1 MTKVSIVK
9 VAGRDRERIAVGVRR
24 AVEMAGGLADRIR
37 PGMRVMIK
45 PNLVAPPP
53 SAESGACTNSLVCQ
67 AVADIVRELGAAPII
82 AESSAR
88 GADTE
93 AAYRIMGYDA
103 LRGLGYDV
111 VDLKKDTVV
120 QVKVTNGRV
129 LTEIA
134 TFELATQVDAIISV
148 PVMKTH
154 DQGQVTLAL
163 KNLKGL
169 VTDGDKRRI
178 HLEGMFEGATD
189 LVAHF
194 KPVFAVVD
202 AVIGQEG
209 MGPLLGMPVEMGL
222 ILAGQDLVAVDAIA
236 GRVMGFAPDEVP
248 ITEAAAARG
257 LGTLDESEIEVVG
270 ERVAEVQRRF
280 VRCEEDDRIDSA
292 GIEVVHSEGT
302 CTGCRNGLL
311 SSLFDMKAD
320 GTLDR
325 ARGVT
330 VIAGPTPV
338 PDGVPQEML
347 VSVGSC
353 SLPEAR
359 RLLRYVRGCP
369 PNNVDIV
376 RALLADPPS
385 EKPPCRSA

>member
-1 MTKVSIVK
+1 
-9 VAGRDRERIAVGVRR
+9 
-24 AVEMAGGLADRIR
+24 
-37 PGMRVMIK
+37 VMIK

-53 SAESGACTNSLVCQ
+53 SAESGACTSPLVCQ
-67 AVADIVRELGAAPII
+67 AVADVVREMGATPII

-93 AAYRIMGYDA
+93 AAYRIMGYDT

-111 VDLKKDTVV
+111 IDLKQDTVV
-120 QVKVTNGRV
+120 QVKVANGRI

-222 ILAGQDLVAVDAIA
+222 VLAGADLVAVDAIA
-236 GRVMGFAPDEVP
+236 GRVMGFAPGEVP
-248 ITEAAAARG
+248 ITKAAAERN
-257 LGTLDESEIEVVG
+257 LGTLDESKIEVVG
-270 ERVAEVQRRF
+270 ERVADVQRRF
-280 VRCEEDDRIDSA
+280 VRCEEDHRIDSA

-330 VIAGPTPV
+330 VIAGPTPI

-376 RALLADPPS
+376 RALLAD
-385 EKPPCRSA
+385 R

>member
-1 MTKVSIVK
+1 
-9 VAGRDRERIAVGVRR
+9 
-24 AVEMAGGLADRIR
+24 
-37 PGMRVMIK
+37 
-45 PNLVAPPP
+45 
-53 SAESGACTNSLVCQ
+53 
-67 AVADIVRELGAAPII
+67 
-82 AESSAR
+82 
-88 GADTE
+88 
-93 AAYRIMGYDA
+93 
-103 LRGLGYDV
+103 
-111 VDLKKDTVV
+111 
-120 QVKVTNGRV
+120 
-129 LTEIA
+129 
-134 TFELATQVDAIISV
+134 
-148 PVMKTH
+148 MKTH

-222 ILAGQDLVAVDAIA
+222 ILAGADLVAVDAIA
-236 GRVMGFAPDEVP
+236 GCAMGFAPEDVP
-248 ITEAAAARG
+248 ITKAAAARG
-257 LGTLDESEIEVVG
+257 LGTLDESEIEVIG
-270 ERVAEVQRRF
+270 ERVVDVRRRF
-280 VRCEEDDRIDSA
+280 VRCEEDDRIDRE

-320 GTLDR
+320 GTLER

-338 PDGVPQEML
+338 PDGIPQEML
-347 VSVGSC
+347 LSVGSC
-353 SLPEAR
+353 SLPEAK
-359 RLLRYVRGCP
+359 RLLRHVRGCP

-385 EKPPCRSA
+385 NKPPRCSA

>member
-1 MTKVSIVK
+1 MNRVSIVK
-9 VAGRDRERIAVGVRR
+9 VAGRDRAQVAAGVRR
-24 AVEMAGGLADRIR
+24 AVENAGGLTDLIR

-45 PNLVAPPP
+45 PNMVAPPT
-53 SAESGACTNSLVCQ
+53 SAEAGACTSPLVCQ
-67 AVADIVRELGAAPII
+67 AVADLVSELGAHPVI

-103 LRGLGYDV
+103 LRRQGYEV
-111 VDLKKDTVV
+111 VDLKQDKTV
-120 QVKVTNGRV
+120 QVPLAGGRV
-129 LTEIA
+129 LTEIT
-134 TFELATQVDAIISV
+134 TFDLVTQMDAIISV

-154 DQGQVTLAL
+154 DQGQITLSL

-194 KPVFAVVD
+194 KPAFTVVD
-202 AVIGQEG
+202 AIIGQEG

-222 ILAGQDLVAVDAIA
+222 VLAGRDLVAVDAIA

-248 ITEAAAARG
+248 ITRAAAERG
-257 LGTLDESEIEVVG
+257 LGTMAESEIEVVG
-270 ERVAEVQRRF
+270 ERVADVQRRF
-280 VRCEEDDRIDSA
+280 VRCEEDNRIDSQ

-311 SSLFDMKAD
+311 SSLFDMRAD
-320 GTLDR
+320 GTLER

-353 SLPEAR
+353 SLPEAK

-376 RALLADPPS
+376 RTLLAS
-385 EKPPCRSA
+385 EGKG

>member
-9 VAGRDRERIAVGVRR
+9 VAGRDRERIGVGVRR

-53 SAESGACTNSLVCQ
+53 SAESGACTSPLVCQ
-67 AVADIVRELGAAPII
+67 AVADVVRDLGAAPII

-103 LRGLGYDV
+103 LRGLGYEV
-111 VDLKKDTVV
+111 VDLKSDKVV
-120 QVKVTNGRV
+120 QVKATNGRI

-154 DQGQVTLAL
+154 DQGQITLAL

-222 ILAGQDLVAVDAIA
+222 VLAGQDLVAVDAIA

-248 ITEAAAARG
+248 ITKAAAERG
-257 LGTLDESEIEVVG
+257 LGTLDESKIEVVG
-270 ERVAEVQRRF
+270 ERVADVRRRF

-330 VIAGPTPV
+330 VIAGPTPI

-347 VSVGSC
+347 ISVGSC

-376 RALLADPPS
+376 RALLAD
-385 EKPPCRSA
+385 C

>member
-24 AVEMAGGLADRIR
+24 AVEMAGGLAKRIR

-53 SAESGACTNSLVCQ
+53 SAESGACTNPLVCQ
-67 AVADIVRELGAAPII
+67 AVADVVRDLGATPII

-222 ILAGQDLVAVDAIA
+222 ILAGADLVAVDAIA

-248 ITEAAAARG
+248 ITRAAAERG

-270 ERVAEVQRRF
+270 EHVADVQRRF

-292 GIEVVHSEGT
+292 GIDVVHSEGT

-330 VIAGPTPV
+330 VIAGPTPI
-338 PDGVPQEML
+338 PDGIPQEML

-385 EKPPCRSA
+385 ETPPRCPA

>member
-9 VAGRDRERIAVGVRR
+9 VADRDREQIANGVRR
-24 AVEMAGGLADRIR
+24 SVGLAGGLADRIR

-45 PNLVAPPP
+45 PNLVAPPA
-53 SAESGACTNSLVCQ
+53 SADSGACTSPLVCQ
-67 AVADIVRELGAAPII
+67 AVADMVRELGAAPII

-103 LRGLGYDV
+103 LRGLGYEV
-111 VDLKKDTVV
+111 VDLKRDRVV
-120 QVKVTNGRV
+120 RARVAGGRV
-129 LTEIA
+129 LAEIA

-154 DQGQVTLAL
+154 DQGQITLAL

-169 VTDGDKRRI
+169 VTDADKRRI

-202 AVIGQEG
+202 ATIGQEG
-209 MGPLLGMPVEMGL
+209 MGPLLGIPVQMGL
-222 ILAGQDLVAVDAIA
+222 ILAGHDLVAVDAIA
-236 GRVMGFAPDEVP
+236 GRVMGFAPEEVP
-248 ITEAAAARG
+248 ITRAAAARG
-257 LGTLDESEIEVVG
+257 LGTLDDSEIEVVG
-270 ERVAEVQRRF
+270 KRVADVQRRF
-280 VRCEEDDRIDSA
+280 VRCEEDDRIDRE

-320 GTLDR
+320 GTIER

-330 VIAGPTPV
+330 VIAGPTPI

-369 PNNVDIV
+369 PNNVDII
-376 RALLADPPS
+376 RALLADPPDEGAARRTS
-385 EKPPCRSA
+385 

>member
-1 MTKVSIVK
+1 MPTVSIVK
-9 VAGRDRERIAVGVRR
+9 LAGRERAHVAAAVRR
-24 AVEMAGGLADRIR
+24 TVELAGGLTNRIR

-45 PNLVAPPP
+45 PNMVAPPP
-53 SAESGACTNSLVCQ
+53 SAESGACTSALVCQ
-67 AVADIVRELGAAPII
+67 VVADMVKELGARPII
-82 AESSAR
+82 AESAAR

-93 AAYRIMGYDA
+93 ATYRIMGFDQ
-103 LRGLGYDV
+103 LRAQGYEV
-111 VDLKKDTVV
+111 VDLKQDKVV
-120 QVKVTNGRV
+120 QMPLVGGRI
-129 LTEIA
+129 LTEIR
-134 TFELATQVDAIISV
+134 TFELVTRMDAIISV

-202 AVIGQEG
+202 AIIGQEG

-222 ILAGQDLVAVDAIA
+222 VLAGRDLVAVDAIA
-236 GRVMGFAPDEVP
+236 GRVMGFAPSEVP
-248 ITEAAAARG
+248 ITRAAAERG
-257 LGTLDESEIEVVG
+257 LGTMDESEIEVVG
-270 ERVAEVQRRF
+270 ERVMDVQRRF
-280 VRCEEDDRIDSA
+280 VRCEEDDRIDSE
-292 GIEVVHSEGT
+292 GIEVIHSEGT

-320 GTLDR
+320 GTLER
-325 ARGVT
+325 ARGTT
-330 VIAGPTPV
+330 VIAGPTPI
-338 PDGVPQEML
+338 PADVPQEML

-353 SLPEAR
+353 SLPEAK

-376 RALLADPPS
+376 RALLFDERGEGAS
-385 EKPPCRSA
+385 RTSS

>member
-9 VAGRDRERIAVGVRR
+9 VAGRDQERIAVGVRR
-24 AVEMAGGLADRIR
+24 AVEIAGGLAGRIR

-53 SAESGACTNSLVCQ
+53 SAESGACTNPLVCQ
-67 AVADIVRELGAAPII
+67 AVADVVRELGATPII

-111 VDLKKDTVV
+111 VDLKQDKVV
-120 QVKVTNGRV
+120 QAKVTNGRI

-154 DQGQVTLAL
+154 DQGQITLAL

-202 AVIGQEG
+202 AIIGQEG
-209 MGPLLGMPVEMGL
+209 MGPLLGMPVEMDL
-222 ILAGQDLVAVDAIA
+222 ILAGADLVAVDAIA

-248 ITEAAAARG
+248 ITRAAAERG

-270 ERVAEVQRRF
+270 ERMADVQRRF

-292 GIEVVHSEGT
+292 GIDVVHSEGT

-330 VIAGPTPV
+330 VIAGPTPI
-338 PDGVPQEML
+338 PDGIPQEML

-385 EKPPCRSA
+385 ETPPRCSA

>member
-1 MTKVSIVK
+1 
-9 VAGRDRERIAVGVRR
+9 
-24 AVEMAGGLADRIR
+24 
-37 PGMRVMIK
+37 MIK

-53 SAESGACTNSLVCQ
+53 SAESGACTNPLVCQ

-103 LRGLGYDV
+103 LRGQGYDV
-111 VDLKKDTVV
+111 VDLKQDTVV
-120 QVKVTNGRV
+120 QVKVTNGRI

-194 KPVFAVVD
+194 KPVFTVVD

-209 MGPLLGMPVEMGL
+209 MGPLLGMPVEMDL

-248 ITEAAAARG
+248 ITKAAADRG
-257 LGTLDESEIEVVG
+257 LGTLDEAEIEVVG
-270 ERVAEVQRRF
+270 ERVADVQRRF

-311 SSLFDMKAD
+311 SSLFDMKTA
-320 GTLDR
+320 GTLAR

-330 VIAGPTPV
+330 VIAGPTPI
-338 PDGVPQEML
+338 PDGIPQEML

-376 RALLADPPS
+376 RALLAD
-385 EKPPCRSA
+385 R

>member
-24 AVEMAGGLADRIR
+24 AVEMAGGLAKRIR

-53 SAESGACTNSLVCQ
+53 SAESGACTNPLVCQ
-67 AVADIVRELGAAPII
+67 AVADVVRDLGATPII

-330 VIAGPTPV
+330 VIAGPTPI

>member
-9 VAGRDRERIAVGVRR
+9 VSGRDRERIAVGVRR
-24 AVEMAGGLADRIR
+24 AVEMAGGLAGRIR

-53 SAESGACTNSLVCQ
+53 SAESGACTNPLVCQ
-67 AVADIVRELGAAPII
+67 AVADVVRDLGATPII

-248 ITEAAAARG
+248 ITKAAAARG

-330 VIAGPTPV
+330 VIAGPTPI